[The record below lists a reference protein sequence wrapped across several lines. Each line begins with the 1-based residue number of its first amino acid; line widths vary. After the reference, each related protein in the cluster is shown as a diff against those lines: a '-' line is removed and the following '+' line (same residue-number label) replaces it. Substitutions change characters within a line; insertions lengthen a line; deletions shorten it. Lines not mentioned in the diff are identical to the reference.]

1 MIIRVLSLALLP
13 GMRMARVAARCTG
26 LDADQEGPFPA
37 AADCVGGL
45 VRELT
50 LDTNVSAATAASP
63 VTAAEYTS
71 AVSCRPTRA
80 VVMPATRA
88 GRPNAR

>member
-1 MIIRVLSLALLP
+1 MITRVLSLALLP
-13 GMRMARVAARCTG
+13 GMRMARVAAPCTG
-26 LDADQEGPFPA
+26 LDTDREGPPPTA
-37 AADCVGGL
+37 SVDW
-45 VRELT
+45 VRDLP
-50 LDTNVSAATAASP
+50 LDTNASVATASSP

-80 VVMPATRA
+80 VVMPPIRA

>member
-1 MIIRVLSLALLP
+1 
-13 GMRMARVAARCTG
+13 MRGLRLDTNVSAAT
-26 LDADQEGPFPA
+26 AASPVT

-45 VRELT
+45 VRGLR

-71 AVSCRPTRA
+71 AVSCRPTCA
-80 VVMPATRA
+80 VGDAGDQGREAETR
-88 GRPNAR
+88 GS